1 MLRQIYAA
9 YRGSRLWAGLERKY
23 DVDQGVYV
31 VLMPEGDAELNAVAL
46 GHVDDLVA
54 DRRARGVVLVADRT
68 LSWPMLSES
77 GDSEAGPPRS
87 RGIVGTES
95 WTGRRID
102 ALIAFYELHNFS
114 DRLLIVSLTKP
125 FGNGL
130 HHLLG
135 RQGVTKEDLV
145 CLGCFRLRGY
155 GMVSS

>member
-23 DVDQGVYV
+23 EVEQGVYV
-31 VLMPEGDAELNAVAL
+31 VLMPDDDAELNAVAL
-46 GHVDDLVA
+46 GHVEDLVA
-54 DRRARGVVLVADRT
+54 DRRARGVVVVH
-68 LSWPMLSES
+68 S
-77 GDSEAGPPRS
+77 GAAPPRAA
-87 RGIVGTES
+87 GIVGTES

-155 GMVSS
+155 GMVEA

>member
-23 DVDQGVYV
+23 EVDQGLYV
-31 VLMPEGDAELNAVAL
+31 VLMPEDDAELNAVAL
-46 GHVDDLVA
+46 GHVEDLVA
-54 DRRARGVVLVADRT
+54 DRRARGVVVVHSGAAPGRT
-68 LSWPMLSES
+68 
-77 GDSEAGPPRS
+77 A
-87 RGIVGTES
+87 GIVGTES

-130 HHLLG
+130 QHLLG

-155 GMVSS
+155 GMVES

>member
-23 DVDQGVYV
+23 EVDQGVYV
-31 VLMPEGDAELNAVAL
+31 VLMPEDDAELNAVAL
-46 GHVDDLVA
+46 GHVEDLVA
-54 DRRARGVVLVADRT
+54 DRRARGVVVVH
-68 LSWPMLSES
+68 S
-77 GDSEAGPPRS
+77 GAAPERS
-87 RGIVGTES
+87 AGIVGTES
-95 WTGRRID
+95 WTRRRID

-130 HHLLG
+130 HHLLD

-155 GMVSS
+155 GMAES